1 MIAETKDE
9 QFSIIAGAGFYVVPS
24 RRTML

>member
-9 QFSIIAGAGFYVVPS
+9 QFSIIAGAGFYLVPS